1 MLMPFIKGMLLILIN
16 INLEKSDKEY
26 SYFAHFD
33 DLVKVEKLF
42 TN

>member
-1 MLMPFIKGMLLILIN
+1 MPFIKKRYVIN
-16 INLEKSDKEY
+16 FTKYKSKKSDKEY

-33 DLVKVEKLF
+33 DLFKVEKLF